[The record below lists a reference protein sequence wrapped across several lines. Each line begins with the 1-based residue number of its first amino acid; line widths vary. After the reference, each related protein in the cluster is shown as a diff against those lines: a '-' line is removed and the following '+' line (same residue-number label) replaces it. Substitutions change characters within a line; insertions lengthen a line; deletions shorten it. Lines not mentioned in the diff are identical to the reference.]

1 MTNKIKDVSAKAGVS
16 PTTVS
21 RVLNNSKLVNEK
33 TKRKVLKVIE
43 EMGYIPNAS
52 AKNLRSKKTMTIG
65 VIVTDILVSYN
76 ADIIKGIENMANS
89 LNYKIIICDAQD
101 QKEKEIDYLNLLY
114 NRTIDGMIL
123 VTSTLSD
130 QEISKIAEQGYN
142 IGVIGRNIEHD
153 LVSCV
158 YNDNIKA
165 VQEVIDHL
173 VQNGHKEIV
182 FISGLKD
189 AVDSHERLEGYMN
202 ALKRNELPFD
212 PELVDNGDFSENGGY
227 EAIKRIIQRDKK
239 FTAVFAANDEMALGV
254 YNAFKELNIKIPEQ
268 VAVVGVDNIRV
279 CSYVSPK
286 LSTVAQPKYSMG
298 ALMTEKLIDQMNE
311 NKYTSSRT
319 FKVSSTLLVR
329 ESSEYKI

>member
-1 MTNKIKDVSAKAGVS
+1 MTIKIKDVSLKAGVS

-33 TKRKVLKVIE
+33 TKRKVLGIIK

-89 LNYKIIICDAQD
+89 LQYKIIICDAQD

-114 NRTIDGMIL
+114 NRAIDGMIL

-130 QEISKIAEQGYN
+130 EEIIQIAKQGFN
-142 IGVIGRNIEHD
+142 IGVIGRNIHHE

-158 YNDNIKA
+158 YNDNISA
-165 VQEVIDHL
+165 VKEVIDHL
-173 VQNGHKEIV
+173 VDHGHREIV
-182 FISGLKD
+182 FLGGLKD
-189 AVDSHERLEGYMN
+189 AVDSSERLEGYLN
-202 ALKRNELPFD
+202 ALKDNNIPFN
-212 PELVDNGDFSENGGY
+212 PRLVDHGNFSEDGGY
-227 EAIKRIIQRDKK
+227 EAIKRIIEAGHP

-254 YNAFKELNIKIPEQ
+254 YKAFKELSIKIPEQ

-279 CSYVSPK
+279 ASYVNPR

-311 NKYTSSRT
+311 NKYTASRT

-329 ESSEYKI
+329 ESSDYIR